1 MVGEESPVADAVR
14 DLLTPVVVTTG
25 AELLDV
31 EWVGGTLRLVI
42 DEPGGVTTKTL
53 ASVNRLV
60 SPVLDQHDPV
70 PGRYTL
76 EVSSPGIERPLR
88 TVEHFRRA
96 VGEQVTV
103 KLIPSI
109 EPRRIQGL
117 LAGVDD
123 VQITVEA
130 KEVDGVP
137 LDEEANH
144 VIRLD
149 DVAKARTL
157 FEWGPTPK
165 KGKGNGKKKKK
176 SKADKTKQ
184 QADRA
189 STADGNAKT
198 AVGSSPNID
207 GNGDTDG

>member
-1 MVGEESPVADAVR
+1 MAGEDSPVADAVR
-14 DLLTPVVVTTG
+14 DLLSPVIATTG

-88 TVEHFRRA
+88 RVEHFRRA
-96 VGEQVTV
+96 MGEQITV
-103 KLIPSI
+103 KLIPSV
-109 EPRRIQGL
+109 EPRRVQGL
-117 LAGVDD
+117 LAAVEQD
-123 VQITVEA
+123 QITVEA
-130 KEVDGVP
+130 KEINGVP
-137 LDEEANH
+137 LDEEENQ

-149 DVAKARTL
+149 DIAKAKTV
-157 FEWGPTPK
+157 FEWGPTPRK
-165 KGKGNGKKKKK
+165 GGKGKGKKKK
-176 SKADKTKQ
+176 SKASKSKQ
-184 QADRA
+184 QAD
-189 STADGNAKT
+189 SADDAKA
-198 AVGSSPNID
+198 AVGSHPNID